1 MFFLSNPAYS
11 VAPDGV
17 LTDWSNVTELLNR
30 KKEKEKKNTTHRR
43 NNMDSLCIYPTV
55 FTNQM
60 SMIFVVVLYLLIF
73 LGFFVLFWF
82 LLKPGPPLPCVH
94 TLHVQQHHSDSCFFL
109 LFVCLLL
116 SRLLAIKIKAR
127 Y

>member
-30 KKEKEKKNTTHRR
+30 KKEKEKKKTTHRR

-73 LGFFVLFWF
+73 WVFLFRFGF
-82 LLKPGPPLPCVH
+82 C
-94 TLHVQQHHSDSCFFL
+94 
-109 LFVCLLL
+109 
-116 SRLLAIKIKAR
+116 
-127 Y
+127 

>member
-1 MFFLSNPAYS
+1 MVTVMSVWLKLHFSSRMFFLSNPAYS

-30 KKEKEKKNTTHRR
+30 KKEKKKTTHRR

-60 SMIFVVVLYLLIF
+60 SMIFCCCFVFAYLLGF
-73 LGFFVLFWF
+73 LFCFGF
-82 LLKPGPPLPCVH
+82 C
-94 TLHVQQHHSDSCFFL
+94 
-109 LFVCLLL
+109 
-116 SRLLAIKIKAR
+116 
-127 Y
+127 